1 MSNKSFTA
9 PIVLVHGLFG
19 FGQLKLAGVGVAD
32 YFRLIPDALRAEGHV
47 VPEPPSLNTA
57 GSIAER
63 AGDLKKYLDNRPEVA
78 GRQVHLVAHS
88 MGGLDSRFMIS
99 KLDMADRILSLT
111 TIGTPHRGSPI
122 ADVVGAATP
131 PGFEQVVEFLGIDVK
146 GIADLTA
153 AACDRFNQEVPDS
166 PKVRYFSIA
175 SRFEPP
181 RVLGVPVG
189 VLALSHDFVRNKE
202 GDNDGVVS
210 VESARFGQHPEN
222 WTFLEIWPGNHFR
235 QINQGTNILL
245 TPSEENDN
253 SIVGKYTALAARLR
267 NVPPQ

>member
-1 MSNKSFTA
+1 MSNPPPGA
-9 PIVLVHGLFG
+9 PIVLVHGIFG

-32 YFRLIPDALRAEGHV
+32 YFRLIPDALRVEGHV

-63 AGDLKKYLDNRPEVA
+63 AAGLKKYLDNRSEVV

-88 MGGLDSRFMIS
+88 MGGMDSRFMIS

-122 ADVVGAATP
+122 ADLVGAAAP
-131 PGFEQVVEFLGIDVK
+131 PGFDQVVQSAGIDIK
-146 GIADLTA
+146 GIADLTTT
-153 AACDRFNQEVPDS
+153 ACARFNQDVPDS
-166 PKVRYFSIA
+166 PKVRYFSVA

-181 RVLGVPVG
+181 RLLGVPVG
-189 VLALSHDFVRNKE
+189 VLALTHDIVRNKE

-210 VESARFGQHPEN
+210 VESARFGERREN

-235 QINQGTNILL
+235 QINWGTNILL
-245 TPSEENDN
+245 TPSEEDDN
-253 SIVGKYTALAARLR
+253 TIVEQYTALATRLR
-267 NVPPQ
+267 DVPPL

>member
-1 MSNKSFTA
+1 MSKPPLGA
-9 PIVLVHGLFG
+9 PIVLVHGIFG

-57 GSIAER
+57 GSIEER
-63 AGDLKKYLDNRPEVA
+63 AADLKKYLENRPEVA

-88 MGGLDSRFMIS
+88 MGGMDSRFMIS

-122 ADVVGAATP
+122 ADLVGAAAP
-131 PGFEQVVEFLGIDVK
+131 PGFDLVVERAGIDIK
-146 GIADLTA
+146 GIADLTTT
-153 AACDRFNQEVPDS
+153 ACARFNQEVLDS

-175 SRFEPP
+175 GRYDPP

-189 VLALSHDFVRNKE
+189 VLALTHDIVRNKE
-202 GDNDGVVS
+202 GDNDGAVS
-210 VESARFGQHPEN
+210 VESARFGQRQEN
-222 WTFLEIWPGNHFR
+222 WTFLGTWPVNHFR
-235 QINQGTNILL
+235 QINWGTNIVL

-253 SIVGKYTALAARLR
+253 TLVEKYTALAARLR
-267 NVPPQ
+267 DLAPL